1 MRQQIATT
9 YAIKIE
15 DGAYLMNRVEME
27 HRVQDFYI
35 SLFATK
41 TTVPLDENHCEEEHV
56 LPVSVS
62 EVWAAVWTFNADK
75 APDLDSITNETLN
88 TGRSEVWKVPAKLF
102 NECLESADILADW
115 KISFAIII
123 PTKDERAYLKH
134 Y

>member
-1 MRQQIATT
+1 
-9 YAIKIE
+9 
-15 DGAYLMNRVEME
+15 
-27 HRVQDFYI
+27 
-35 SLFATK
+35 
-41 TTVPLDENHCEEEHV
+41 
-56 LPVSVS
+56 
-62 EVWAAVWTFNADK
+62 VWTFNADK